1 MVVGPLGHNGQHVA
15 TAVVLGFRQGHVSAT
30 ILQLNMEGYTVMD
43 FHLKQEN
50 AIQFLVQV
58 NTH

>member
-1 MVVGPLGHNGQHVA
+1 MVVGRHGHNGRHVA
-15 TAVVLGFRQGHVSAT
+15 ATVVLGFRLGHVNAV
-30 ILQLNMEGYTVMD
+30 ILQRNMEGYTVMD